1 MKTIRGECDIIG
13 KIIYAMKELA
23 ALSENEFDGADA
35 DTIIDELA
43 EILKCADVSVR

>member
-1 MKTIRGECDIIG
+1 MSDIIG

-23 ALSENEFDGADA
+23 ALSDNEFDGADA
-35 DTIIDELA
+35 DTIIENLDNELA